1 MSPLPHFT
9 QLQSTNTNFEPVYPS
24 LFEVTFV
31 LPSILQAQGRDPLM
45 LLENATKI
53 NLSELTPAIPA
64 VASQRFKFSTRVFLA
79 LPEKSDTAFDIP
91 FNVNVDDNGSVFV
104 WNTLRAWYDLVW
116 NSQNGTTFYKR
127 DIIGTVIVNQHDKK
141 GFVIR
146 RVTFHNAQL
155 NAIEGFAELDWSNN
169 SDIVQPVNGKFVAD
183 YWTDEF
189 IDNSFEIVPPNV
201 YPA

>member
-1 MSPLPHFT
+1 MCPLPHFT

-53 NLSELTPAIPA
+53 DLSKLTPEIPS
-64 VASQRFKFSTRVFLA
+64 VNSQRFKFSTRVFLA
-79 LPEKSDTAFDIP
+79 LPEKTDTDFSIP
-91 FNVNVDDNGSVFV
+91 FNVNVDDNGSIFV
-104 WNTLRAWYDLVW
+104 WNTLRGWYDLVW

-146 RVTFHNAQL
+146 RVTYHNVQ
-155 NAIEGFAELDWSNN
+155 IKSVEGFAELDWTQT
-169 SDIVQPVNGKFVAD
+169 SDIVQPVNANFVAD

-189 IDNSFEIVPPNV
+189 IDNSFEISPPNI
-201 YPA
+201 YS

>member
-1 MSPLPHFT
+1 MPLPHFT

-31 LPSILQAQGRDPLM
+31 LPQILQAQGRDPLM
-45 LLENATKI
+45 LLENAKKI
-53 NLSELTPAIPA
+53 DLSPLTPDIPA
-64 VASQRFKFSTRVFLA
+64 VNSQRFKFSTRVFLA
-79 LPEKSDTAFDIP
+79 LPEKTDIEFDIP

-155 NAIEGFAELDWSNN
+155 KAIEGFADLDWTNTSG
-169 SDIVQPVNGKFVAD
+169 IVEDVNAKFVAD

-201 YPA
+201 YPE

>member
-1 MSPLPHFT
+1 MCPLPHFT
-9 QLQSTNTNFEPVYPS
+9 QLQSTNTDFEPVYPS

-31 LPSILQAQGRDPLM
+31 LPPILQAQGRDPLM

-53 NLSELTPAIPA
+53 SLAQLTPGITPQ
-64 VASQRFKFSTRVFLA
+64 SQRFKFSTRMYLT
-79 LPEKSDTAFDIP
+79 LPDKTDTTFDIP

-127 DIIGTVIVNQHDKK
+127 DIISTVIVNQHDKK

-155 NAIEGFAELDWSNN
+155 MEIDGFTDLDWSKNT
-169 SDIVQPVNGKFVAD
+169 SIVEPVTGKFIAD

-189 IDNSFEIVPPNV
+189 IDNGFEITPPNIL
-201 YPA
+201 P

>member
-1 MSPLPHFT
+1 MPLPHFT

-31 LPSILQAQGRDPLM
+31 LPPILQAQGRDPLM

-53 NLSELTPAIPA
+53 DLSNLTPDITA
-64 VASQRFKFSTRVFLA
+64 VNSQRFKFSTRVFLT
-79 LPEKSDTAFDIP
+79 LPDKTDTEFDIP

-146 RVTFHNAQL
+146 RVTYHNAQL
-155 NAIEGFAELDWSNN
+155 KAVEGFADLDWSN
-169 SDIVQPVNGKFVAD
+169 STSIVEAVTGKFVAD

-189 IDNSFEIVPPNV
+189 IDNGFEIVPPNV
-201 YPA
+201 IP